1 MRIIKSTLILTFLLF
16 VASLNATE
24 LTLNQSEYQAL
35 YGQNIKNLQT
45 VYKDH
50 TESMDPLNDA
60 ALLKASLIAY
70 RIGPMN
76 LPSKKITAKKY
87 FKDCI
92 MHAKAIS
99 PTSNLKAE
107 AFALSAFCY
116 ALQINLNPMRAASL
130 GSAYQSSMDTAL
142 AFAPNNQHVLLIAAI
157 LDSFTPKRY
166 GGDVERGIKRL
177 NKILPQVQKSP
188 KMYWLL
194 PDIHSYLSFSYIK
207 INDLTNAELHLDHAR
222 RLVPN
227 YPFLSNI
234 IEPKLQKLVLKNKN
248 KNKNKSIKET
258 G

>member
-1 MRIIKSTLILTFLLF
+1 MKSFMIFTFLLF
-16 VASLNATE
+16 VSSLNATE
-24 LTLNQSEYQAL
+24 LTLSQNEYQAL
-35 YGQNIKNLQT
+35 YGQDIKNLQT

-50 TESMDPLNDA
+50 IKSMDQLNDV
-60 ALLKASLIAY
+60 ALLKASLLAY
-70 RIGPMN
+70 RIGPMH
-76 LPSKKITAKKY
+76 LPSKKISAKKY

-92 MHAKAIS
+92 KHAKAIS
-99 PTSNLKAE
+99 PTSKLKAE

-130 GSAYQSSMDTAL
+130 GSAYQSSIETAL
-142 AFAPNNQHVLLIAAI
+142 AFNPNNQHVLLIAAI

-177 NKILPQVQKSP
+177 TKILPQVQKSP

-207 INDLTNAELHLDHAR
+207 INDLTNAELHLASAQK
-222 RLVPN
+222 LVPS
-227 YPFLSNI
+227 YSFLSNV
-234 IEPKLQKLVLKNKN
+234 IEPKLKKVVLKNQQKN
-248 KNKNKSIKET
+248 MKET